1 MATIRNLT
9 SNTILADRA
18 EVAGRPVRRLV
29 GLLSRRG
36 LSTGEALVL
45 PRCSAIHTWFMRFPI
60 DVVFLRR
67 KAVVAAKAAVRPF
80 RLVWVRGA
88 DTVIELPAGTI
99 ASAGISLKQLI
110 DIKLLIG

>member
-9 SNTILADRA
+9 SNTILADQA
-18 EVAGRPVRRLV
+18 DVAVRPAQRLI
-29 GLLSRRG
+29 GLLSRRA
-36 LSTGEALVL
+36 LAAGEALVL

-60 DVVFLRR
+60 DVVFLSR
-67 KAVVAAKAAVRPF
+67 KAVVTAKSAVRPF

-99 ASAGISLKQLI
+99 ASAGILLKQLI
-110 DIKLLIG
+110 DIR